1 MTTRSAAEYRAHCAV
16 LGLQMV
22 RTEAELKSAYRPLI
36 LRWHP
41 DRHHG
46 TAVYTMALAR
56 AKAINEAYRYLSSAL
71 EDAYAPDPQHRTSS
85 HTTHTVPADGFPD
98 ASVLEIF
105 VKTSSILSVGYNS
118 VSRELYI
125 KFIGN
130 RVYRYSAVPPH
141 VFEALMSASSLTTF
155 ANKHVVPRYASEVCR

>member
-1 MTTRSAAEYRAHCAV
+1 MTTRSAAEYKAHCAV
-16 LGLQMV
+16 LGLQSV

-71 EDAYAPDPQHRTSS
+71 EDAYAPDPSHRTSS
-85 HTTHTVPADGFPD
+85 RPASTDGFPD

-118 VSRELYI
+118 ASSDLYI

-155 ANKHVVPRYASEVCR
+155 ANKHVVPRYAYEVCR